1 MVLSRFMPKN
11 SRFGELFTRQADNAV
26 RAAEALLLLLTDYT
40 DLEAKVQ
47 RLRDL
52 EHEGD
57 RLSRETV
64 SILAESFIVPFDR
77 EDILQLNTHLDDFV
91 DDIEEAGRKLLLYRV
106 QRPIPQAARLAQ
118 VVVAQAECLARV
130 MPLLEEAGR
139 AAELNALTARVRS
152 LEDEADALGDEVQ
165 LGLYDGVTEVRGMVD
180 AMRMGEIVGL
190 IEQATD
196 QAQRVAA
203 TAENILLKNA

>member
-1 MVLSRFMPKN
+1 M
-11 SRFGELFTRQADNAV
+11 
-26 RAAEALLLLLTDYT
+26 
-40 DLEAKVQ
+40 
-47 RLRDL
+47 
-52 EHEGD
+52 
-57 RLSRETV
+57 
-64 SILAESFIVPFDR
+64 
-77 EDILQLNTHLDDFV
+77 

-118 VVVAQAECLARV
+118 VVGAQAEYLARV

-139 AAELNALTARVRS
+139 AEELNALTARVRS